1 MKNEQE
7 KNNSR
12 LYLITAICV
21 VGICTAV
28 ALRGCG
34 VSDDGGGV
42 DAVREELNAAESNQ
56 SAITAGIGNAERT
69 VGDAEKTVS
78 NAESAAIHIES
89 GQRKA
94 EAIIADCERILKQIR
109 QRGKGETKPP

>member
-1 MKNEQE
+1 MQNGKKN
-7 KNNSR
+7 
-12 LYLITAICV
+12 LYYFIAGILALAV
-21 VGICTAV
+21 VACAV
-28 ALRGCG
+28 RGCG
-34 VSDDGGGV
+34 VHDNDGRV